1 MGSIIDWFKKSLG
14 RDTPPD
20 NGASAKNGDAT
31 PTLTQ
36 KSRFKVMTFHHTPNP
51 EAAQFIMSEDV
62 IRKGTK
68 TFESADKAQGDGMAE
83 ALFKIY
89 GVENIYVKENFV
101 TVTKSPVVGWTTIME
116 PIQEALERYC
126 SFYETCDEDEQ
137 PKTESSDILEQVD
150 VEDFP
155 KLTGEQKCEV
165 INAMLDHAIR
175 PALANDGGGITLLSV
190 EGNVVKVHYQGACGT
205 CPSST
210 TGTLQYI
217 ETFLQDTLCKELTV
231 QTVDASLP

>member
-1 MGSIIDWFKKSLG
+1 MGSIIDWFKKSFG
-14 RDTPPD
+14 GGTPPG

-31 PTLTQ
+31 PPS

-68 TFESADKAQGDGMAE
+68 TFESADAAQGDAMAE

-89 GVENIYVKENFV
+89 GVENVYVKENFV
-101 TVTKSPVVGWTTIME
+101 TITKSPVVGWTTIME
-116 PIQEALERYC
+116 PIQETLEQHC
-126 SFYETCDEDEQ
+126 AFYETCDEDQQ
-137 PKTESSDILEQVD
+137 PKVEASDILEQID

-155 KLTGEQKCEV
+155 KLTGEQKRDV
-165 INAMLDHAIR
+165 IDAMLDHAIR
-175 PALANDGGGITLLSV
+175 PALANDGGGITLLAV

-217 ETFLQDTLCKELTV
+217 ETFLQDTLSKDLTV

>member
-1 MGSIIDWFKKSLG
+1 MGSIIDWIKKSFG
-14 RDTPPD
+14 DDTA
-20 NGASAKNGDAT
+20 NGTIPKYGDAPAT
-31 PTLTQ
+31 PAP

-68 TFESADKAQGDGMAE
+68 TFQSANEAQGDALAE

-89 GVENIYVKENFV
+89 GVENVFVKENFV

-116 PIQEALERYC
+116 PIQETLEQHF
-126 SFYETCDEDEQ
+126 SFYETCDEDEK
-137 PKTESSDILEQVD
+137 PKVESSDILEQVD

-155 KLTGEQKCEV
+155 KLTGEQKCDI

-175 PALANDGGGITLLSV
+175 PALANDGGGITLLAV
-190 EGNVVKVHYQGACGT
+190 EDNVVKVHYQGACGT

-217 ETFLQDTLCKELTV
+217 ETFLQDTLSKDLTV
-231 QTVDASLP
+231 QTVDATLP

>member
-1 MGSIIDWFKKSLG
+1 MGSIIDWLKNSFG
-14 RDTPPD
+14 GDTA
-20 NGASAKNGDAT
+20 NGAASKNGAASA
-31 PTLTQ
+31 PPR
-36 KSRFKVMTFHHTPNP
+36 SRFKVMTFHHTPNP

-68 TFESADKAQGDGMAE
+68 TFKSADEAQGDALVE

-89 GVENIYVKENFV
+89 GVENVFVKENFV
-101 TVTKSPVVGWTTIME
+101 TITKSPVVAWTTIME
-116 PIQEALERYC
+116 PIQETLERHFA
-126 SFYETCDEDEQ
+126 FYESCDEDEQ
-137 PKTESSDILEQVD
+137 PKTGSSDILDQVD

-155 KLTGEQKCEV
+155 KLTGEQKRD
-165 INAMLDHAIR
+165 IIDAMLDHAIR
-175 PALANDGGGITLLSV
+175 PALANDGGGITLLAV

-217 ETFLQDTLCKELTV
+217 ETFLQDTLSKELTV
-231 QTVDASLP
+231 QTVDAALP